1 MLLGGFML
9 AFLLSCAVCVPILGV
24 YHLITRAPV
33 LTILTGIL
41 NFTVGVF
48 AGALYGWFSNRKG
61 SEKSIVWLITGS
73 VITGIVVTTVQFAV
87 AFDEGGV
94 TLLAPLFWAML
105 GGIGAGLYQ
114 ALVRPGKG
122 KEDPKRE
129 DRFRQVIDDRGE
141 KISETSNASQD
152 NA

>member
-1 MLLGGFML
+1 ML
-9 AFLLSCAVCVPILGV
+9 AFLLSCAACVPILGV

-33 LTILTGIL
+33 LTLLTVIL
-41 NFTVGVF
+41 NLTVGVF
-48 AGALYGWFSNRKG
+48 AGAIYGWFSNRKG

-87 AFDEGGV
+87 AFDAGGV
-94 TLLAPLFWAML
+94 TLLAPLFGAML

-122 KEDPKRE
+122 KEDPERE
-129 DRFRQVIDDRGE
+129 DRFRQVINHQGDQISDTFEADHDD
-141 KISETSNASQD
+141 S
-152 NA
+152 